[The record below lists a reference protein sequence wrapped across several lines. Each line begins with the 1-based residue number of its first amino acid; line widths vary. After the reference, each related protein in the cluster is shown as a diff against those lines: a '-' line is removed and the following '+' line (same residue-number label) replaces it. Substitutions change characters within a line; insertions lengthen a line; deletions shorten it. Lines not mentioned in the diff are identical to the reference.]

1 MKLLQLRGFF
11 AVLLAASLV
20 LGPVAPAAFA
30 KTKNGDKLFKQ
41 AQAAEVKQQY
51 ALAADLYTKA
61 VDEDP
66 KDAGY
71 LIGMRRARFA
81 AGMEMVEKARVLR
94 AEGNMPEA
102 IAEFQRAIL
111 MDPSSS
117 IAMQELRRTQ
127 EMLAQPTT
135 NPGMANLTP
144 SERAN
149 KESADR
155 AASLMGLPELNP
167 PVRKVG
173 PLKMN
178 NQPINILYNTV
189 AGIAGVSVVW
199 DSTWTRPTRGFDVE
213 INSEM
218 GVEQAFEYLGLVTRT
233 YWKVLTPTTIF
244 VTEESANKRRDY
256 TDNVVKTFFVTNAAT
271 AQEFNEIQ
279 TAVRTITDIRRV
291 YPYVAQKAIVVRG
304 DADAVALAEKLI
316 RDLDKPK
323 AEVVIDV
330 IVMEAN
336 SARTKDLAATI
347 VQASGDPGLN
357 LGAVFTPRAGIA
369 KSIGSGDSAT
379 SGIPFSNLGRLS
391 TGDWTTTLPGALL
404 KAILTDNNTKVLNN
418 PQLRASDGQKARLE
432 IGDRIPIASGSFQ
445 TGVTGAS
452 GVGVNT
458 TFQFQPVGVIVDIT
472 PQVHSTSEVTLHVE
486 LEISNVKR
494 YITVGTVDQPIVGQN
509 KSTADLRLREGEVN
523 ILAGLTRDQESNTT
537 NGIPG
542 LVNIPVLGKYLF
554 GSTNVT
560 KDHGD
565 LMIALIP
572 HIVRTPDY
580 SPENLRGIS
589 AGVDQQLKLTYA
601 PKPDGAGSGP
611 AVNGGAVPATPPAT
625 APAPAAPKPGQ
636 PPATAAPVTGAG
648 ARVTFN
654 PGVIAVPANAPFTV
668 NVQVENAADASSV
681 TPLRVSWDP
690 AILRLNDIAPGELLS
705 RDGGR
710 VTSVKD
716 IRNDSGQ
723 ASLTISRTAGSAGVN
738 GSGSVAT
745 LTFVALA
752 PGSGRITV
760 TELGL
765 MDTQNR
771 ASNVA
776 LSAVPVTVQ

>member
-1 MKLLQLRGFF
+1 MKLKQLRGFF
-11 AVLLAASLV
+11 AVVLAASLA
-20 LGPVAPAAFA
+20 LGPVPPALA

-41 AQAAEVKQQY
+41 AQAAEVKGQY
-51 ALAADLYTKA
+51 DLAADLYTQA

-71 LIGMRRARFA
+71 VIGMRRARFQ
-81 AGMEMVEKARVLR
+81 GGLEHVDKARTLR
-94 AEGNMPEA
+94 TEGNMAEA

-117 IAMQELRRTQ
+117 IAMQELKRTQ
-127 EMLAQPTT
+127 EMLAQPAA
-135 NPGMANLTP
+135 NPNQANLTP
-144 SERAN
+144 AERAQ
-149 KESADR
+149 KDAAERS
-155 AASLMGLPELNP
+155 ASLMGLPELNP
-167 PVRKVG
+167 PVKKVG

-199 DSTWTRPTRGFDVE
+199 DSTWQRPTRGFDVDLP
-213 INSEM
+213 EM
-218 GVEQAFEYLGLVTRT
+218 GVEQAFEYLGTVTRT

-256 TDNVVKTFFVTNAAT
+256 TDNVVKTFFITNAAT
-271 AQEFNEIQ
+271 PQEFNEIQ

-323 AEVVIDV
+323 AEVVVDV
-330 IVMEAN
+330 IIMEAN
-336 SARTKDLAATI
+336 SARTRDLAATI
-347 VQASGDPGLN
+347 ASAAGTTGLN
-357 LGAVFTPRAGIA
+357 LGAAFSPRAVLRNVTGA
-369 KSIGSGDSAT
+369 PAAGAAASTAV
-379 SGIPFSNLGRLS
+379 PFSNLGRIS
-391 TGDWTTTLPGALL
+391 TADFTTTLPGALL
-404 KAILTDNNTKVLNN
+404 QAMLTDNTTKVLNN
-418 PQLRASDGQKARLE
+418 PQLRSSDGLKARLE

-472 PQVHSTSEVTLHVE
+472 PTVHSTSEVTLHVE
-486 LEISNVKR
+486 LEVSNVKS
-494 YITVGTVDQPIVGQN
+494 YIDVGSISQPIVGQN

-523 ILAGLTRDQESNTT
+523 ILAGLTRQQDSVSGS
-537 NGIPG
+537 GIPG
-542 LVNIPVLGKYLF
+542 LYDMPVLGKILF
-554 GSTNVT
+554 GNNKVT
-560 KDHGD
+560 KDRGD

-601 PKPDGAGSGP
+601 PKPEAVGSAPAPEAAPAAAAPKPGAL
-611 AVNGGAVPATPPAT
+611 PAT
-625 APAPAAPKPGQ
+625 APAGP
-636 PPATAAPVTGAG
+636 G

-654 PGVIAVPANAPFTV
+654 PATINVPANAPFSV
-668 NVQVENAADASSV
+668 NVQVENATDASSI

-690 AILRLNDIAPGELLS
+690 AILRLNDISPAELLS

-716 IRNDSGQ
+716 IRNDAGQ
-723 ASLTISRTAGSAGVN
+723 ASLTVTRAPGSAGVN
-738 GSGSVAT
+738 GSGAMAT

-752 PGSGRITV
+752 TGSGRITV
-760 TELGL
+760 TEMGL
-765 MDTQNR
+765 KDTQNR
-771 ASNVA
+771 AATVA
-776 LSAVPVTVQ
+776 LNSVPVTVQ

>member
-11 AVLLAASLV
+11 AVLLAASLA
-20 LGPVAPAAFA
+20 LGPVAPALA

-41 AQAAEVKQQY
+41 AQAAEAKGQFD
-51 ALAADLYTKA
+51 LAADLYTQA
-61 VDEDP
+61 VDQDP

-81 AGMEMVEKARVLR
+81 AGMERVENARKLR
-94 AEGNMPEA
+94 TEGNMAEA

-117 IAMQELRRTQ
+117 IAMQELKRTQ
-127 EMLAQPTT
+127 EMLSQPGTG
-135 NPGMANLTP
+135 PGQANLTP
-144 SERAN
+144 AERAS

-155 AASLMGLPELNP
+155 SASLMGLPELNP
-167 PVRKVG
+167 PVKKVG

-199 DSTWTRPTRGFDVE
+199 DSTWTRPTRGFDVDLP
-213 INSEM
+213 EM

-233 YWKVLTPTTIF
+233 YWKILTPSTIF

-256 TDNVVKTFFVTNAAT
+256 TDNVVKTFFVTNAAS

-323 AEVVIDV
+323 AEVVVDV
-330 IVMEAN
+330 IIMEAN
-336 SARTKDLAATI
+336 SARTRDLAATI
-347 VQASGDPGLN
+347 ASAAGTTGLN
-357 LGAVFTPRAGIA
+357 LGAVFSPRAAITRAAGGTNA
-369 KSIGSGDSAT
+369 GASTSI
-379 SGIPFSNLGRLS
+379 PLSNLGRIS
-391 TGDWTTTLPGALL
+391 TSDFTTTLPGALL
-404 KAILTDNNTKVLNN
+404 QAMLTDNTTKVLNN
-418 PQLRASDGQKARLE
+418 PQLRSSDGQKARLE

-472 PQVHSTSEVTLHVE
+472 PTVHSTSEVTLHVE
-486 LEISNVKR
+486 LEVSNVKS
-494 YITVGTVDQPIVGQN
+494 YIDVGSISQPIVGQN

-523 ILAGLTRDQESNTT
+523 ILAGLTRQQDSQSGS
-537 NGIPG
+537 GIPG
-542 LVNIPVLGKYLF
+542 LYDMPVLGKILF
-554 GSTNVT
+554 GNQQVT
-560 KDHGD
+560 KDRGD

-572 HIVRTPDY
+572 HIVRSPDY

-601 PKPDGAGSGP
+601 PKPDAGSGP
-611 AVNGGAVPATPPAT
+611 TPLPSPAAAPAPTAAKPPAT
-625 APAPAAPKPGQ
+625 APAPGGP
-636 PPATAAPVTGAG
+636 G
-648 ARVTFN
+648 ARITFN
-654 PGVIAVPANAPFTV
+654 PGNIAVPANTPFTV
-668 NVQVENAADASSV
+668 NIQLENATDASSL

-690 AILRLNDIAPGELLS
+690 AVVRLNDISPGELLS
-705 RDGGR
+705 RDGSR

-716 IRNDSGQ
+716 IRNDAGQ
-723 ASLTISRTAGSAGVN
+723 ASLTVSRAAGSPGVN
-738 GSGSVAT
+738 GSGPIAS

-776 LSAVPVTVQ
+776 LSAVPVAVQ

>member
-1 MKLLQLRGFF
+1 MKILQLRAFF
-11 AVLLAASLV
+11 AAFLAASLA
-20 LGPVAPAAFA
+20 LGPVAPQLLA
-30 KTKNGDKLFKQ
+30 KTKAGDKLFKQ
-41 AQAAEVKQQY
+41 AQAAEAKQQWD
-51 ALAADLYTKA
+51 LAADLYTKA

-71 LIGMRRARFA
+71 LIGMRRARFS
-81 AGMEMVEKARVLR
+81 AGMELVEKARELR
-94 AEGNMPEA
+94 SQGNMPEA

-117 IAMQELRRTQ
+117 IAMQELKRTQ
-127 EMLAQPTT
+127 EMLSQPTT
-135 NPGMANLTP
+135 DPSLANLTP
-144 SERAN
+144 AERAN
-149 KESADR
+149 KEAGDR
-155 AASLMGLPELNP
+155 SASLLGLPELTP

-178 NQPINILYNTV
+178 NQPVNILYNTV
-189 AGIAGVSVVW
+189 AGIAGISVVW
-199 DSTWTRPTRGFDVE
+199 DSTWQRPPRGFDVDLP
-213 INSEM
+213 EM
-218 GVEQAFEYLGLVTRT
+218 SVEQAFDYLALVTRT
-233 YWKVLTPTTIF
+233 YWKILTPTTIF
-244 VTEESANKRRDY
+244 VTEENPNKRRDY
-256 TDNVVKTFFVTNAAT
+256 TDTVVKTFFVTNAAT
-271 AQEFNEIQ
+271 PQEFNEIQ
-279 TAVRTITDIRRV
+279 TAVRTITEIRRV

-336 SARTKDLAATI
+336 SARTRDLAATI
-347 VQASGDPGLN
+347 ASAGLN
-357 LGAVFTPRAGIA
+357 LTAGFNPRNAIRSVVTGGGGDDPPA
-369 KSIGSGDSAT
+369 SG
-379 SGIPFSNLGRLS
+379 GVPLSNLGRLS
-391 TGDWTTTLPGALL
+391 TADWTTTLPGALL
-404 KAILTDNNTKVLNN
+404 KAILTDNTTKVLNS

-432 IGDRIPIASGSFQ
+432 VGDRIPIASGSFQ

-458 TFQFQPVGVIVDIT
+458 TFQFQPVGVIVDLT
-472 PQVHSTSEVTLHVE
+472 PTVHSTNEVSLHVE

-523 ILAGLTRDQESNTT
+523 ILAGLTRDQDSNTT

-542 LVNIPVLGKYLF
+542 LVNIPVLGKYFF
-554 GSTNVT
+554 GSNNQT

-601 PKPDGAGSGP
+601 PRPDSVGSGP
-611 AVNGGAVPATPPAT
+611 LPLPAPAD
-625 APAPAAPKPGQ
+625 APAPANAPPATVPK
-636 PPATAAPVTGAG
+636 PPATAAAPGPG

-654 PGVIAVPANAPFTV
+654 PGSITMPANAPFTV
-668 NVQVENAADASSV
+668 NVQVENATDASSV

-723 ASLTISRTAGSAGVN
+723 ASLTVSRAAGSAGVN
-738 GSGSVAT
+738 GNGAVAV

-752 PGSGRITV
+752 PGLGRITV

-771 ASNVA
+771 AANVA
-776 LSAVPVTVQ
+776 LSAVPVTVQQ